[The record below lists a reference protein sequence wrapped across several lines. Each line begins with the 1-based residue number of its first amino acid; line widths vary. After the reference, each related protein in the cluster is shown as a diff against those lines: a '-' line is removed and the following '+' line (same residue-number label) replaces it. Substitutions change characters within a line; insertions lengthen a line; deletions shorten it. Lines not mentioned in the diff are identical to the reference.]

1 MPETSGNI
9 LDSRNG
15 GGFRTLTM
23 AFAPANAFDPQLLT
37 ALRIALDQAAADESV
52 AAIVLTSGLRIFS
65 AGGDAKWMGQQLA
78 EHGPQGLVHEFNR
91 IMDQFRELCLQIRR
105 SPLLVIAALNGHT
118 LGGGLELAAACDLR
132 FVADVERLQIGVPE
146 MDLFGAMPSGG
157 GGTQFITR
165 LMGPSRALQFILDAK
180 PVNPRRAYEIGL
192 VDRLCDPAELLA
204 QAEAFAGDV
213 AKKAGRIGVSGCKR
227 AVLSG
232 SEIPLS
238 QAMELDRAL
247 HWDAMRRGNFPN
259 RAEVF
264 VKRFGT
270 SK

>member
-9 LDSRNG
+9 LDVRSG
-15 GGFRTLTM
+15 AGFQTLTM
-23 AFAPANAFDPQLLT
+23 AFAPANAFDPQLLS
-37 ALRIALDQAAADESV
+37 ALRTALDQAAADESV

-78 EHGPQGLVHEFNR
+78 EHGPQGLVNQFNC

-165 LMGPSRALQFILDAK
+165 LMGPSRALQFIFDAK

-192 VDRLCDPAELLA
+192 VDRLCDSAELLA
-204 QAEAFAGDV
+204 QAEAFASDV
-213 AKKAGRIGVSGCKR
+213 AKKAGRIGVAGCKR
-227 AVLSG
+227 AVFSG

-247 HWDAMRRGNFPN
+247 HWDAMRRGNFPKG
-259 RAEVF
+259 AEAF